1 VTTSINEKI
10 RVVSLFEMGKM
21 KPILFSWR
29 NRNYKIRQTVF
40 SYSKNVGK
48 DKVIYFSVDTGGAV
62 FELAFNQQK
71 FSWEVSKIF

>member
-1 VTTSINEKI
+1 MTASINEKI
-10 RVVSLFEMGKM
+10 KVVSLFEGGKM
-21 KPILFSWR
+21 QPFLFSWR
-29 NRNYKIRQTVF
+29 NRNYKILQTVF

-71 FSWEVSKIF
+71 FSWEITKTF

>member
-1 VTTSINEKI
+1 MMASINEKI
-10 RVVSLFEMGKM
+10 KVVSLFEGGKM
-21 KPILFSWR
+21 KPFLFSWR
-29 NRNYKIRQTVF
+29 NRNYKILQTVF

-71 FSWEVSKIF
+71 FSWEITKIF